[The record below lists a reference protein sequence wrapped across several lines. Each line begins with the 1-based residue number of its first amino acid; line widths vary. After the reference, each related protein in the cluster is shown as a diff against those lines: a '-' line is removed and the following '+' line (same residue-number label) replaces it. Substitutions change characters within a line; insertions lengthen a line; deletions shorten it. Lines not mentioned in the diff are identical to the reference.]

1 MKNARKKTR
10 SSAAAKPVARE
21 TSPPAA
27 TPSEAQRLAAAILEV
42 LAGLRSPPQAAELLG
57 ISLPRY
63 YQLEAR
69 ALEGLV
75 AALAPRPKGKQ
86 PALENRV
93 RQLEKELEAARRA
106 CARQEALVRVTQRSL
121 GLAALAGPPVRTAAK
136 TGAQADAAASTGRR
150 RKSRKPMLRALKAA
164 QRLRAQADN
173 QADDQPG
180 PPEPASTA
188 DAAAG
193 NSNASAV
200 QPIAP
205 HGAGEE
211 TRP

>member
-1 MKNARKKTR
+1 MKKPK
-10 SSAAAKPVARE
+10 SSAASGKPPVAKE

-27 TPSEAQRLAAAILEV
+27 TPSEAQRLAATILEV
-42 LAGLRSPPQAAELLG
+42 LAGVRSPPQAAELLG

-93 RQLEKELEAARRA
+93 KQLEKELEAARRA

-121 GLAALAGPPVRTAAK
+121 GLAALAKQRKV
-136 TGAQADAAASTGRR
+136 AASATGGPASGGSR
-150 RKSRKPMLRALKAA
+150 RKSRKPMVRALKAA
-164 QRLRAQADN
+164 QQLRAQAD
-173 QADDQPG
+173 QAN
-180 PPEPASTA
+180 AN
-188 DAAAG
+188 AG
-193 NSNASAV
+193 NSDSPALQPTAPSDAV
-200 QPIAP
+200 
-205 HGAGEE
+205 EE
-211 TRP
+211 PRP

>member
-1 MKNARKKTR
+1 MNKKKSSPSSRKQ
-10 SSAAAKPVARE
+10 AAAKEA
-21 TSPPAA
+21 SPPAA
-27 TPSEAQRLAAAILEV
+27 TPSDAQRLAAAILEV

-57 ISLPRY
+57 VSLPRY

-93 RQLEKELEAARRA
+93 RQLEQELEAARRA

-121 GLAALAGPPVRTAAK
+121 GLAALAKPPAK
-136 TGAQADAAASTGRR
+136 ANPKANANGKADSQADAPAAGRR
-150 RKSRKPMLRALKAA
+150 RKPRRPLVRALRAA
-164 QRLRAQADN
+164 QQLRTQADRAEQP
-173 QADDQPG
+173 QASDQ
-180 PPEPASTA
+180 TQ
-188 DAAAG
+188 DAGAG
-193 NSNASAV
+193 NSAPPAV

-205 HGAGEE
+205 NGAGEE